1 MLKYEL
7 KRIVSDSDFD
17 ALVEKTYGKK
27 YRFQQQEGCRD
38 RGQYRLSVPA
48 KYAEDYENDEI
59 EIRVNGNEM
68 GVSFKAW
75 LAQEENFYVDEF
87 RDRLFWHRNF
97 YPSFEVLVNDLYEK
111 GLIEAGDYILDVDW

>member
-17 ALVEKTYGKK
+17 SLVENTYGKK
-27 YRFQQQEGCRD
+27 YCFQQQEGCRD
-38 RGQYRLSVPA
+38 RGQYRLSVPE
-48 KYAEDYENDEI
+48 KYAEDYDNDEI
-59 EIRVNGNEM
+59 EIQVNGDEM

-87 RDRLFWHRNF
+87 SDRLFWYRNF
-97 YPSFEVLVNDLYEK
+97 YPSLEVLVNDLYEK
-111 GLIEAGDYILDVDW
+111 GLIEAGDYILDVNW

>member
-27 YRFQQQEGCRD
+27 YCFQQQEGCRD
-38 RGQYRLSVPA
+38 RCQYSFSVPE
-48 KYAEDYENDEI
+48 KYAEDYDNDEI
-59 EIRVNGNEM
+59 EIRVNGDEM

-87 RDRLFWHRNF
+87 SDRLFWERNF